1 MATAGHVGSGQ
12 GLWCCFVE
20 GETVSAAVKGFA
32 KSVVTRSG
40 ALTGSDDK
48 GQPVAIDPVT
58 IITLLTTIIPQ
69 VFAWVRQCKALK
81 NDEVQG
87 FVASQQRHPKRQADQ
102 EKKLQNRIAKICED
116 GKKAELK
123 RAKET
128 GLPADIGRF
137 SCDDQTIAKLAHNA
151 IGEFVAMKPV
161 AAAAIVE
168 DSTTEA

>member
-1 MATAGHVGSGQ
+1 MATADHVGSGQ
-12 GLWCCFVE
+12 VLRVDFVE
-20 GETVSAAVKGFA
+20 GEGMSAAVRGFA

-40 ALTGSDDK
+40 ALTGSGDK

-69 VFAWVRQCKALK
+69 VLAWVRQCKALK
-81 NDEVQG
+81 HDEVQG

-102 EKKLQNRIAKICED
+102 EKRLQNRIAKLCED

-137 SCDDQTIAKLAHNA
+137 CCDDETITKLAHNA

-168 DSTTEA
+168 SCTTGA